1 MQNYFDKGKRQC
13 QRLLTDKIAI
23 FIYNKGEDSRRIL
36 DYKSRNL
43 GNNKKFLKKNW
54 LLKYLFQDKQFL
66 TGKQIKVVQMLKV

>member
-1 MQNYFDKGKRQC
+1 MDIGLQIK
-13 QRLLTDKIAI
+13 
-23 FIYNKGEDSRRIL
+23 
-36 DYKSRNL
+36 NL